1 MNRSKTV
8 HLFCLNEGE
17 GLYNGKSRSVFVLFC
32 ENGTITLY
40 CHMPF

>member
-17 GLYNGKSRSVFVLFC
+17 GLYNGKSRSVFVSCFVKM
-32 ENGTITLY
+32 ER
-40 CHMPF
+40 